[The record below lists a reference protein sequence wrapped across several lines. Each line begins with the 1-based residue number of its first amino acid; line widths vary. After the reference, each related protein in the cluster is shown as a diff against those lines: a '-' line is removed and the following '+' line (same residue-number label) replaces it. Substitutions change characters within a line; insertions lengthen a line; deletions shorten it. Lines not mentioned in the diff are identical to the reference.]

1 MIYKTQQ
8 GNTQHVKIFRAL
20 AVEVKWLVLAEDW
33 GFIPQISVQKV
44 YYDESM
50 IQT

>member
-1 MIYKTQQ
+1 MSKSFVPLQLRLN
-8 GNTQHVKIFRAL
+8 GWSLPKIG
-20 AVEVKWLVLAEDW
+20 D
-33 GFIPQISVQKV
+33 FIPQISVQKV